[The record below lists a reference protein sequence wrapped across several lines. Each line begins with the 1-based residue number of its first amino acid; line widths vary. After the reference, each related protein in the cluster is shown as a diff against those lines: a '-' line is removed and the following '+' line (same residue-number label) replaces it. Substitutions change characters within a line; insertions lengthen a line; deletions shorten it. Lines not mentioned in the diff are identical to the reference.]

1 MVFWREGTHQ
11 PELITR
17 LEITEQL
24 VDLDATKDQVK
35 DSPKP
40 ETDQPIS
47 RQYEA
52 TLLDHYGLQ
61 HYWTVSPA
69 TPAGVPHFPYAGPI
83 APVSGTPSPDD
94 VAGSRLD
101 EENYHL
107 QSSKDLTSYSVYA
120 NDEKAGSIS
129 DILFDSTTW
138 QVRFIE
144 IESDGIMER
153 DRYVLPVQ
161 VFKDFDPL
169 ESSAHV
175 PVALQVIEDA
185 PKSETLTDD
194 DERELNAYYGIK

>member
-1 MVFWREGTHQ
+1 M
-11 PELITR
+11 
-17 LEITEQL
+17 
-24 VDLDATKDQVK
+24 
-35 DSPKP
+35 
-40 ETDQPIS
+40 
-47 RQYEA
+47 
-52 TLLDHYGLQ
+52 
-61 HYWTVSPA
+61 
-69 TPAGVPHFPYAGPI
+69 
-83 APVSGTPSPDD
+83 
-94 VAGSRLD
+94 D

-120 NDEKAGSIS
+120 NDEKMGSIS

-169 ESSAHV
+169 ESRAHV

-194 DERELNAYYGIK
+194 DEKELNAYYGIK

>member
-69 TPAGVPHFPYAGPI
+69 TPAGFHTFHMQGQLRRFGNAK
-83 APVSGTPSPDD
+83 
-94 VAGSRLD
+94 SR
-101 EENYHL
+101 
-107 QSSKDLTSYSVYA
+107 
-120 NDEKAGSIS
+120 
-129 DILFDSTTW
+129 
-138 QVRFIE
+138 
-144 IESDGIMER
+144 
-153 DRYVLPVQ
+153 
-161 VFKDFDPL
+161 
-169 ESSAHV
+169 
-175 PVALQVIEDA
+175 
-185 PKSETLTDD
+185 
-194 DERELNAYYGIK
+194 